1 MREPLTLA
9 VAQPHVVSH
18 DLAANVATHAAVVR
32 AAGARVVVFPELSLT
47 GYELE
52 ASTVDITDPRLG
64 PLVEACAS
72 AGALALVGAPV
83 DGPHIA
89 MLAVDAGGVAVAY
102 RKVNLGGD
110 ETARFVP
117 GGGPVAIDV
126 DGWRLGLAICKDTGV
141 PRHAADTAALG
152 IDMYV
157 AGVAEDR
164 PDVLAERAHRTA
176 TAHGVWVAVASFAG
190 PTGGGFDTTAGR
202 STVVDPSGVV
212 VARAGAE
219 PGESVRATLRAG
231 SGARAAT

>member
-1 MREPLTLA
+1 MREPLTVA
-9 VAQPHVVSH
+9 AAQPHIVSH

-32 AAGARVVVFPELSLT
+32 AAGTRVVVFPELSLT

-52 ASTVDITDPRLG
+52 ASTVDIDDPRLA

-72 AGALALVGAPV
+72 SGALALVGAPV

-89 MLAVDAGGVAVAY
+89 MLAVGGRGVSVAY
-102 RKVNLGGD
+102 RKVNLGGQ
-110 ETARFVP
+110 EPAHFRP
-117 GGGPVAIDV
+117 GDKPAVIEV

-152 IDMYV
+152 IDAYV

-176 TAHGVWVAVASFAG
+176 TTHGVWVVVASFAG

-202 STVVDPSGVV
+202 SSIVNPAGEV

-219 PGESVRATLRAG
+219 PGDLVRATL
-231 SGARAAT
+231 S